1 MHDVLP
7 LLVKSMIVKSV
18 PAAAPPL
25 PSEMRKFELA
35 QAAVPAGAALVCGP
49 DAVPAAGVVAWL
61 GALLVAVAAAEA
73 LELAAAAEP
82 VG

>member
-1 MHDVLP
+1 
-7 LLVKSMIVKSV
+7 
-18 PAAAPPL
+18 
-25 PSEMRKFELA
+25 MRKFEAA

-61 GALLVAVAAAEA
+61 GALLVAVAAADA